1 MQFKDIVGQKDT
13 KHDLIQ
19 SFKSDKISHAQLF
32 LGKPGYGT
40 LALALA
46 YSQYIFCENK
56 FLGLISVREHKC
68 VKKY

>member
-56 FLGLISVREHKC
+56 SDDDSCGVCISCKQIS
-68 VKKY
+68 

>member
-32 LGKPGYGT
+32 LGKPAGDI
-40 LALALA
+40 
-46 YSQYIFCENK
+46 YIDDKGQGDTFFFQNY
-56 FLGLISVREHKC
+56 LGGDV
-68 VKKY
+68 